1 MSTIFLLKFLGKKK
15 EDPDFVEP
23 SKIIVTKYQ
32 VKLPPPAVEEEGSK
46 SGSEDINLTND
57 NESGEQEEEEDYDV
71 NWEYAPA
78 QVSSRRR
85 SIMLS

>member
-1 MSTIFLLKFLGKKK
+1 MQELRGFESQEFYLPQMTINTF
-15 EDPDFVEP
+15 FVITQQCRLMP
-23 SKIIVTKYQ
+23 TCQ
-32 VKLPPPAVEEEGSK
+32 VYD
-46 SGSEDINLTND
+46 DINLTND